1 MDKADWF
8 TLINCMAPDEG
19 ERLTDEDRENAL
31 ALAVI
36 RYSTDRPRPEAAD
49 VVTEDGFTVPLPE
62 GWQADFS
69 RVTGIELP
77 GGVPPDMLAGDAIGL
92 GPERIRGGW
101 RGGAPQWLTRDE
113 WMPHRIPGRDVL
125 LLVSTQKPGAE
136 LRVHYTLSHVL
147 NAVQDTIPAKDR
159 EAVAHWAAGLLLDS
173 LSGKHAGD
181 THSTINSDSVDHAG
195 KMPNYKSLAEAQRQ
209 AYWNHLGIDP
219 KRTVASG
226 AVVTVGHRRL
236 LHRGPHSRRRS

>member
-1 MDKADWF
+1 MHKADWF
-8 TLINCMAPDEG
+8 KLINSMAPDEG
-19 ERLTDEDRENAL
+19 ERLTDEDREQAL
-31 ALAVI
+31 DMAVI

-49 VVTEDGFTVPLPE
+49 VVTEDGYTVPLPQ
-62 GWQADFS
+62 GWHTDYS
-69 RVTGIELP
+69 RVTAIEQP
-77 GGVPPDMLAGDAIGL
+77 GGVPPDMLPRDA
-92 GPERIRGGW
+92 
-101 RGGAPQWLTRDE
+101 

-125 LLVSTQKPGAE
+125 LLVRPRKAGDTF
-136 LRVHYTLSHVL
+136 RVHFTLPHVL
-147 NAVQDTIPAKDR
+147 DDDTDTIPPKDR

-181 THSTINSDSVDHAG
+181 TQSTINSDSVDHAA

-226 AVVTVGHRRL
+226 AVVNVGHRRL
-236 LHRGPHSRRRS
+236 LHRGPQSRRRS

>member
-1 MDKADWF
+1 MQKADWF
-8 TLINCMAPDEG
+8 TLINGMAPDEG

-62 GWQADFS
+62 GWQPDYS

-77 GGVPPDMLAGDAIGL
+77 GSVPPDMLA
-92 GPERIRGGW
+92 
-101 RGGAPQWLTRDE
+101 RDE
-113 WMPHRIPGRDVL
+113 WMPHRIPGQDVL
-125 LLVSTQKPGAE
+125 LLVRPHKTGGA
-136 LRVHYTLSHVL
+136 LRVHFTLPHVL
-147 NAVQDTIPAKDR
+147 DNDTDTIPAKDR

-181 THSTINSDSVDHAG
+181 TQSTINSDSVDHAA

-236 LHRGPHSRRRS
+236 LHRGPHNRRRS

>member
-1 MDKADWF
+1 MQKADWF
-8 TLINCMAPDEG
+8 TLINGMAPDEG

-36 RYSTDRPRPEAAD
+36 RYGTDRPRPEAAD
-49 VVTEDGFTVPLPE
+49 VVTQDGYTVPLPE
-62 GWQADFS
+62 GWQPDYS

-77 GGVPPDMLAGDAIGL
+77 GSVPPDMLA
-92 GPERIRGGW
+92 
-101 RGGAPQWLTRDE
+101 RDE
-113 WMPHRIPGRDVL
+113 WMPHRIPGQDVL
-125 LLVSTQKPGAE
+125 LLVRPHGSGQT
-136 LRVHYTLSHVL
+136 LRVHFTLPHVL
-147 NAVQDTIPAKDR
+147 DDDTDTIPAKDR
-159 EAVAHWAAGLLLDS
+159 EAVAHWAAGLLLDA

-181 THSTINSDSVDHAG
+181 THSTINSDSVDHAA

-226 AVVTVGHRRL
+226 AVVTVGQRRL
-236 LHRGPHSRRRS
+236 LHRGPRNRRRS

>member
-1 MDKADWF
+1 MQKADWLK
-8 TLINCMAPDEG
+8 LIDGMAPDEG
-19 ERLTDEDRENAL
+19 ERLATEDRENAL

-49 VVTEDGFTVPLPE
+49 VVTEDGYTVPLPE
-62 GWQADFS
+62 GWQADYS

-77 GGVPPDMLAGDAIGL
+77 GKVPPDMLARD
-92 GPERIRGGW
+92 
-101 RGGAPQWLTRDE
+101 QWL
-113 WMPHRIPGRDVL
+113 PHRIPGQDVL
-125 LLVSTQKPGAE
+125 LLVRPQINGQT
-136 LRVHYTLSHVL
+136 LRVHFTLPHVL
-147 NAVQDTIPAKDR
+147 DDNQDTIPAKDR

-181 THSTINSDSVDHAG
+181 MQSTINSDSVDHAA
-195 KMPNYKSLAEAQRQ
+195 KMPNYKALAEAQRQ

-226 AVVTVGHRRL
+226 AVVKVGHRRL
-236 LHRGPHSRRRS
+236 LHSAPHNRRRS